1 MPRRVEDLAS
11 RVEELEGEYER
22 LLDEYVEVRQRL
34 DYVESCVDHPDGPG
48 DVDVDVESDLGSDVS
63 RNSDPCSD
71 RDPEAHTDTD
81 TQTDPDRHHD
91 SHSDPETRLGN
102 GANGSDSEEASPED
116 IDEAVQEV
124 AEDSE
129 GNGVENHGQD
139 DIIIA

>member
-34 DYVESCVDHPDGPG
+34 DYVESHVDDATMPA
-48 DVDVDVESDLGSDVS
+48 DVDVE
-63 RNSDPCSD
+63 PTP
-71 RDPEAHTDTD
+71 DPE
-81 TQTDPDRHHD
+81 P
-91 SHSDPETRLGN
+91 HSDSTTSVGN
-102 GANGSDSEEASPED
+102 GATESDPKEEASPEE

-124 AEDSE
+124 TEESE
-129 GNGVENHGQD
+129 GNGGEPPGQD